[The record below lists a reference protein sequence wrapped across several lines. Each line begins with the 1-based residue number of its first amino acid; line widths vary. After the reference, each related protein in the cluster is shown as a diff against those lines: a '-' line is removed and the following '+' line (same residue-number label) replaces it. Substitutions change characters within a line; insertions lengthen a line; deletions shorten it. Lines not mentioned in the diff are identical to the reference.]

1 MFKST
6 RRILFGT
13 VGLIGVAV
21 TTGTALTAGNNV
33 ETTNAGQG
41 VEVVSGFAVTAVE
54 YNSSPGAEEF
64 PKVDTVEFDIARTTN
79 NTSDAVDD
87 ANAEVFVQLRAAGS
101 TYADWAACAVT
112 AGHAVCALTGGEQMD
127 VEDVVNISVVA
138 YDTLSNDI

>member
-21 TTGTALTAGNNV
+21 TTGTALTASNTI

-41 VEVVSGFAVTAVE
+41 VEVVSGFAVTDVD
-54 YNSSPGAEEF
+54 YNTSPTNEQS
-64 PKVDTVEFDIARTTN
+64 PKVDTVEFEIARTTN
-79 NTSDAVDD
+79 NTSDAVADT
-87 ANAEVFVQLRAAGS
+87 NAEVFVQLRATGS
-101 TYADWAACAVT
+101 TYADWAACHVT
-112 AGHAVCALTGGEQMD
+112 AGHAVCALTGGEQMN
-127 VEDVVNISVVA
+127 VEDVVGISVVA